1 MDCVKPCGLL
11 IRERPLAAACCPRPL
26 RWLRPKRPKKAPAV
40 SPDSQQ
46 SFFLLDKKESPTS
59 SSSSCSGVCRHFF
72 LQMVF
77 FLACSFFVLE
87 AIGRKVL
94 HPRSV
99 FLVSSVLSRF
109 RSDGARFRFTLSSES
124 DRYKDIWC
132 WHLEIFEP
140 CRKFLRYLLR

>member
-1 MDCVKPCGLL
+1 MRPSYQREAFGGGLL
-11 IRERPLAAACCPRPL
+11 PSALALAEAEKAKEGPGSFAGFSAILLSFRQ
-26 RWLRPKRPKKAPAV
+26 KRK
-40 SPDSQQ
+40 SNFFF
-46 SFFLLDKKESPTS
+46 FFLFRCLSP
-59 SSSSCSGVCRHFF
+59 FF